1 MSRWRLA
8 SACSRPCVKDAPLR
22 PDRLP
27 QETSGYRPGAYR
39 TIRIAL
45 QCAKYRPRPGKA
57 RGETC
62 QQEDAR
68 VSQEI
73 QEPVGL
79 RVLLVEDDATLR
91 MLTTEVIEELD
102 HQVTA
107 VASAEAALELLPQRE
122 HDVLFTDIGLGG
134 MSGIELTRRA
144 LAMDPTL
151 RIVVAS
157 GYAFER
163 EPGMEARVGV
173 LIKPYDLNKIRQALA
188 DVQR

>member
-1 MSRWRLA
+1 M
-8 SACSRPCVKDAPLR
+8 
-22 PDRLP
+22 
-27 QETSGYRPGAYR
+27 
-39 TIRIAL
+39 
-45 QCAKYRPRPGKA
+45 
-57 RGETC
+57 
-62 QQEDAR
+62 
-68 VSQEI
+68 SQEI

-134 MSGIELTRRA
+134 MSGVELTRRA

-157 GYAFER
+157 GYAFEP

-188 DVQR
+188 DVRR

>member
-1 MSRWRLA
+1 M
-8 SACSRPCVKDAPLR
+8 
-22 PDRLP
+22 
-27 QETSGYRPGAYR
+27 
-39 TIRIAL
+39 
-45 QCAKYRPRPGKA
+45 
-57 RGETC
+57 
-62 QQEDAR
+62 
-68 VSQEI
+68 SQEI

>member
-1 MSRWRLA
+1 M
-8 SACSRPCVKDAPLR
+8 
-22 PDRLP
+22 
-27 QETSGYRPGAYR
+27 
-39 TIRIAL
+39 
-45 QCAKYRPRPGKA
+45 
-57 RGETC
+57 
-62 QQEDAR
+62 
-68 VSQEI
+68 SQEV

>member
-1 MSRWRLA
+1 M
-8 SACSRPCVKDAPLR
+8 
-22 PDRLP
+22 
-27 QETSGYRPGAYR
+27 
-39 TIRIAL
+39 
-45 QCAKYRPRPGKA
+45 
-57 RGETC
+57 
-62 QQEDAR
+62 
-68 VSQEI
+68 SQEI

-188 DVQR
+188 NVQR

>member
-1 MSRWRLA
+1 M
-8 SACSRPCVKDAPLR
+8 
-22 PDRLP
+22 
-27 QETSGYRPGAYR
+27 
-39 TIRIAL
+39 
-45 QCAKYRPRPGKA
+45 
-57 RGETC
+57 
-62 QQEDAR
+62 
-68 VSQEI
+68 SQEI

-107 VASAEAALELLPQRE
+107 VASAEAALELLPQGE

-144 LAMDPTL
+144 LVMDPAL

-157 GYAFER
+157 GYAFEP

-188 DVQR
+188 DVRR

>member
-1 MSRWRLA
+1 M
-8 SACSRPCVKDAPLR
+8 
-22 PDRLP
+22 
-27 QETSGYRPGAYR
+27 
-39 TIRIAL
+39 
-45 QCAKYRPRPGKA
+45 
-57 RGETC
+57 
-62 QQEDAR
+62 
-68 VSQEI
+68 SQEI

-107 VASAEAALELLPQRE
+107 VASAEAALELLPQGE

-144 LAMDPTL
+144 LVMDPTL

-157 GYAFER
+157 GYAFEP

-188 DVQR
+188 DVRR

>member
-1 MSRWRLA
+1 
-8 SACSRPCVKDAPLR
+8 
-22 PDRLP
+22 
-27 QETSGYRPGAYR
+27 
-39 TIRIAL
+39 
-45 QCAKYRPRPGKA
+45 
-57 RGETC
+57 
-62 QQEDAR
+62 

-107 VASAEAALELLPQRE
+107 VASAEAALELLPQGE

-144 LAMDPTL
+144 LVMDPAL

-157 GYAFER
+157 GYAFEP

-188 DVQR
+188 DVRR

>member
-1 MSRWRLA
+1 
-8 SACSRPCVKDAPLR
+8 
-22 PDRLP
+22 
-27 QETSGYRPGAYR
+27 
-39 TIRIAL
+39 
-45 QCAKYRPRPGKA
+45 
-57 RGETC
+57 
-62 QQEDAR
+62 
-68 VSQEI
+68 
-73 QEPVGL
+73 
-79 RVLLVEDDATLR
+79 VLLVEDDATLR

-107 VASAEAALELLPQRE
+107 VASAEAALELLPQGN

-144 LAMDPTL
+144 LAMDPAL

>member
-1 MSRWRLA
+1 M
-8 SACSRPCVKDAPLR
+8 
-22 PDRLP
+22 
-27 QETSGYRPGAYR
+27 
-39 TIRIAL
+39 
-45 QCAKYRPRPGKA
+45 
-57 RGETC
+57 
-62 QQEDAR
+62 
-68 VSQEI
+68 SQEI

-144 LAMDPTL
+144 LAMDPAL

>member
-1 MSRWRLA
+1 M
-8 SACSRPCVKDAPLR
+8 
-22 PDRLP
+22 
-27 QETSGYRPGAYR
+27 
-39 TIRIAL
+39 
-45 QCAKYRPRPGKA
+45 
-57 RGETC
+57 
-62 QQEDAR
+62 
-68 VSQEI
+68 SQEI
-73 QEPVGL
+73 QELVGL

>member
-1 MSRWRLA
+1 M
-8 SACSRPCVKDAPLR
+8 
-22 PDRLP
+22 
-27 QETSGYRPGAYR
+27 
-39 TIRIAL
+39 
-45 QCAKYRPRPGKA
+45 
-57 RGETC
+57 
-62 QQEDAR
+62 
-68 VSQEI
+68 SQEI

-107 VASAEAALELLPQRE
+107 VASAEAALELLSQGN
-122 HDVLFTDIGLGG
+122 HDILFTDIGLGG
-134 MSGIELTRRA
+134 MSGVELTRRA
-144 LAMDPTL
+144 LAMDPAL

-188 DVQR
+188 DVRR

>member
-1 MSRWRLA
+1 M
-8 SACSRPCVKDAPLR
+8 
-22 PDRLP
+22 
-27 QETSGYRPGAYR
+27 
-39 TIRIAL
+39 
-45 QCAKYRPRPGKA
+45 
-57 RGETC
+57 
-62 QQEDAR
+62 
-68 VSQEI
+68 SQEI

-107 VASAEAALELLPQRE
+107 VASAEAALELLPQGN

-144 LAMDPTL
+144 LAMDPAL

-163 EPGMEARVGV
+163 EPGMEERVGV

>member
-1 MSRWRLA
+1 
-8 SACSRPCVKDAPLR
+8 
-22 PDRLP
+22 
-27 QETSGYRPGAYR
+27 
-39 TIRIAL
+39 
-45 QCAKYRPRPGKA
+45 
-57 RGETC
+57 
-62 QQEDAR
+62 

-144 LAMDPTL
+144 LAMDPAL

>member
-1 MSRWRLA
+1 M
-8 SACSRPCVKDAPLR
+8 
-22 PDRLP
+22 
-27 QETSGYRPGAYR
+27 
-39 TIRIAL
+39 
-45 QCAKYRPRPGKA
+45 
-57 RGETC
+57 
-62 QQEDAR
+62 
-68 VSQEI
+68 SQEI

-151 RIVVAS
+151 RVVVAS

>member
-1 MSRWRLA
+1 
-8 SACSRPCVKDAPLR
+8 
-22 PDRLP
+22 
-27 QETSGYRPGAYR
+27 
-39 TIRIAL
+39 
-45 QCAKYRPRPGKA
+45 
-57 RGETC
+57 
-62 QQEDAR
+62 

>member
-1 MSRWRLA
+1 M
-8 SACSRPCVKDAPLR
+8 
-22 PDRLP
+22 
-27 QETSGYRPGAYR
+27 
-39 TIRIAL
+39 
-45 QCAKYRPRPGKA
+45 
-57 RGETC
+57 
-62 QQEDAR
+62 
-68 VSQEI
+68 SQEI

-107 VASAEAALELLPQRE
+107 VASAEAALELLPQGE

-144 LAMDPTL
+144 LVMDPAL

-188 DVQR
+188 DVRR

>member
-1 MSRWRLA
+1 M
-8 SACSRPCVKDAPLR
+8 
-22 PDRLP
+22 
-27 QETSGYRPGAYR
+27 
-39 TIRIAL
+39 
-45 QCAKYRPRPGKA
+45 
-57 RGETC
+57 
-62 QQEDAR
+62 
-68 VSQEI
+68 SQEI

-107 VASAEAALELLPQRE
+107 VSSAEAALELLPQGN

-144 LAMDPTL
+144 LAMDPAL

>member
-1 MSRWRLA
+1 M
-8 SACSRPCVKDAPLR
+8 
-22 PDRLP
+22 
-27 QETSGYRPGAYR
+27 
-39 TIRIAL
+39 
-45 QCAKYRPRPGKA
+45 
-57 RGETC
+57 
-62 QQEDAR
+62 
-68 VSQEI
+68 SQEI

-151 RIVVAS
+151 RIIVAS

>member
-1 MSRWRLA
+1 
-8 SACSRPCVKDAPLR
+8 
-22 PDRLP
+22 
-27 QETSGYRPGAYR
+27 
-39 TIRIAL
+39 
-45 QCAKYRPRPGKA
+45 
-57 RGETC
+57 
-62 QQEDAR
+62 

-107 VASAEAALELLPQRE
+107 VASAEAALELLPQGN

-144 LAMDPTL
+144 LAMDPAL

>member
-1 MSRWRLA
+1 M
-8 SACSRPCVKDAPLR
+8 
-22 PDRLP
+22 
-27 QETSGYRPGAYR
+27 
-39 TIRIAL
+39 
-45 QCAKYRPRPGKA
+45 
-57 RGETC
+57 
-62 QQEDAR
+62 
-68 VSQEI
+68 SQEI

-107 VASAEAALELLPQRE
+107 VASAEAALELLPQCE

>member
-1 MSRWRLA
+1 
-8 SACSRPCVKDAPLR
+8 
-22 PDRLP
+22 
-27 QETSGYRPGAYR
+27 
-39 TIRIAL
+39 
-45 QCAKYRPRPGKA
+45 
-57 RGETC
+57 
-62 QQEDAR
+62 
-68 VSQEI
+68 
-73 QEPVGL
+73 
-79 RVLLVEDDATLR
+79 
-91 MLTTEVIEELD
+91 
-102 HQVTA
+102 
-107 VASAEAALELLPQRE
+107 
-122 HDVLFTDIGLGG
+122 

>member
-1 MSRWRLA
+1 
-8 SACSRPCVKDAPLR
+8 
-22 PDRLP
+22 
-27 QETSGYRPGAYR
+27 
-39 TIRIAL
+39 
-45 QCAKYRPRPGKA
+45 
-57 RGETC
+57 
-62 QQEDAR
+62 

-151 RIVVAS
+151 RVVVAS

>member
-1 MSRWRLA
+1 M
-8 SACSRPCVKDAPLR
+8 
-22 PDRLP
+22 
-27 QETSGYRPGAYR
+27 
-39 TIRIAL
+39 
-45 QCAKYRPRPGKA
+45 
-57 RGETC
+57 
-62 QQEDAR
+62 
-68 VSQEI
+68 SQEI

-188 DVQR
+188 DVRR